1 MSKTIAR
8 RRFAAALALVGL
20 VLAGCGG
27 HGNQTQAG
35 SGGQLR
41 VSVGVDP
48 AYAPI
53 FLADKEGLFHKHGI
67 DVQVVQTAGG
77 PAPAQDVIA
86 GTSQLGGNA
95 DSTALSVMST
105 NPGLR
110 AIGLYEESGRYLKVV
125 LRQGIS
131 DPHQIKTMG
140 TIPGLGLYST
150 VKYLESEGVA
160 PDSVKLVQ
168 AGAPEMPS
176 LLGKGTI
183 DGYVLYEPWAGD
195 GLKNG
200 GKAVKTIGD
209 FGVNYH
215 MWLVADE
222 KWLSSHSDQASRFVA
237 ALAEADQIVG
247 GDPQRACTATE
258 KSIKMPVQQ
267 CLGIVTQIDFK
278 ARGFTDDDLKSSKDI
293 VDFFMGQKIIKSAPD
308 LGRVILKDWYQKNV
322 AKAGS

>member
-8 RRFAAALALVGL
+8 RAFAAALALAGL

-27 HGNQTQAG
+27 HSNQAQT

-48 AYAPI
+48 AYAPV
-53 FLADKEGLFHKHGI
+53 FLADKEGLFRKHGV
-67 DVQVVQTAGG
+67 DVQVVQTSGG

-110 AIGLYEESGRYLKVV
+110 ALAVYEESGRYLKVV

-150 VKYLESEGVA
+150 VKYLESEGIA

-176 LLGKGTI
+176 LLGKSSI
-183 DGYVLYEPWAGD
+183 DGYVLFEPWAGD

-200 GKAVKTIGD
+200 GKTVKITGD
-209 FGVNYH
+209 FGVKYH
-215 MWLVADE
+215 MWLLTDE
-222 KWLSSHSDQASRFVA
+222 KWLSKHGDQASRFVA
-237 ALAEADQIVG
+237 ALAEADQIVAN
-247 GDPQRACTATE
+247 DPQRACRATE
-258 KSIKMPVQQ
+258 KSITMPLQQ

-278 ARGFTDDDLKSSKDI
+278 ARGFTDEDLKSSKDI
-293 VDFFMGQKIIKSAPD
+293 VDFFMARKLMKSEPD
-308 LGRVILKDWYQKNV
+308 LGTVILADWYQKNV
-322 AKAGS
+322 ARAGR